1 MLEKTVLQQLQEIF
15 PMEVNREEA
24 DAGEKIRLRNDEQKV
39 EIDFI
44 LDGHLEQG
52 YGYKNFKAYN
62 RDVYETSYIS
72 EYGYEEYKKQNHC
85 NWPGDHGGRN
95 IGKLHQYILGH
106 HRRSALGKD

>member
-44 LDGHLEQG
+44 LDGRNKGMGIRIL
-52 YGYKNFKAYN
+52 KPIIVMSMKPVIFLNM
-62 RDVYETSYIS
+62 DM
-72 EYGYEEYKKQNHC
+72 
-85 NWPGDHGGRN
+85 RN
-95 IGKLHQYILGH
+95 IRNKSK
-106 HRRSALGKD
+106 RRLTTIIKMNSLLKNWQIA